1 MHTRKQRKQR
11 DSRRGTARAVLPVV
25 LASVPGPGH
34 QGGPVPIRDTS
45 AQDQPRERRR
55 PVRRWVVATVLVA
68 LAVVAGVLLAGR
80 WLSSERSV
88 DAARLRIADVR
99 RGTLVRDAAVTG
111 RVVAAVSPTLYAPM
125 PGTVTLA
132 IRAGDTVKKGD
143 VVASVDSPELTAELE
158 RERSTLAQLE
168 AQTGSARIATDQQR
182 LQARREADEAAIAL
196 TAAVRDLE
204 GSEAA
209 WKQGAIAEVEYQRDR
224 DAVETARV
232 RDRNARAMA
241 KLAGDSA
248 GFDLATAQQQATRQR
263 LAVQD
268 LERRIGELIM
278 RSPVDGVV
286 GTLAVADRAVVAAN
300 TPIMTVVDLSQLEV
314 ELEVP
319 ETYADDL
326 GLGMT
331 AEVTVG
337 TSAASGTL
345 SAISPEVVR
354 NNVLVRVRFAGAQP
368 AGLRQS
374 QRVSARILIE
384 ERPDVLMVARGPF
397 LDTHGGR
404 AIYVVENG
412 VAVRRAVRTG
422 ATSVSAVEILEG
434 LSPGQKVVI
443 AGSESFEDAAT
454 VRIND

>member
-1 MHTRKQRKQR
+1 
-11 DSRRGTARAVLPVV
+11 
-25 LASVPGPGH
+25 
-34 QGGPVPIRDTS
+34 VPIRDTS
-45 AQDQPRERRR
+45 AQDRPRDRRR
-55 PVRRWVVATVLVA
+55 PLGRWVIATVLVVA
-68 LAVVAGVLLAGR
+68 AVAATLLLAGR

-99 RGTLVRDAAVTG
+99 TGTLIRDAAVTG

-125 PGTVTLA
+125 PGTVTLS
-132 IRAGDTVKKGD
+132 IRAGDAVKKGD
-143 VVASVDSPELTAELE
+143 VVATLDSPELSSELE

-168 AQTGSARIATDQQR
+168 AQRGSARIATDQQR

-196 TAAVRDLE
+196 TAAVRDLQ

-224 DAVETARV
+224 DAVESARV

-248 GFDLATAQQQATRQR
+248 GFDLATAQQQAVRQR
-263 LAVQD
+263 LAVAE
-268 LERRIGELIM
+268 LERRVTELTM
-278 RSPVDGVV
+278 RAPVDGIV

-300 TPIMTVVDLSQLEV
+300 TPIMTIVDLSQLEV

-331 AEVTVG
+331 AEVGIG
-337 TSAASGTL
+337 TATATGTL

-374 QRVSARILIE
+374 QRVTARILIE
-384 ERPDVLMVARGPF
+384 ERPNVLMVARGPF
-397 LDTHGGR
+397 LDAHGGR
-404 AIYVVENG
+404 FIYVVDGG
-412 VAVRRAVRTG
+412 VAVRRPIRTG

-434 LSPGQKVVI
+434 LAPGQKVVI
-443 AGSESFEDAAT
+443 AGSESFDDAAT

>member
-1 MHTRKQRKQR
+1 MA
-11 DSRRGTARAVLPVV
+11 TAL
-25 LASVPGPGH
+25 
-34 QGGPVPIRDTS
+34 
-45 AQDQPRERRR
+45 
-55 PVRRWVVATVLVA
+55 VVAAVA
-68 LAVVAGVLLAGR
+68 AALLLAGR

-99 RGTLVRDAAVTG
+99 TGTLIRDAAVTG
-111 RVVAAVSPTLYAPM
+111 RVVAAVSPTLYATM

-132 IRAGDTVKKGD
+132 IRAGDAVKKGD
-143 VVASVDSPELTAELE
+143 VVATLDSPELSSELE

-168 AQTGSARIATDQQR
+168 AQRGSARIASDQQR

-204 GSEAA
+204 GSESA

-224 DAVETARV
+224 DAVESARV

-248 GFDLATAQQQATRQR
+248 GFDLATAQQQAVRQR
-263 LAVQD
+263 LAVTE
-268 LERRIGELIM
+268 LERRVTELTM
-278 RSPVDGVV
+278 RAPVDGIV

-300 TPIMTVVDLSQLEV
+300 TPIMTIVDLSQLEV

-331 AEVTVG
+331 AEVGIG
-337 TSAASGTL
+337 TATATGTL

-384 ERPDVLMVARGPF
+384 ERPNVLMVARGPF
-397 LDTHGGR
+397 LDAHGGR
-404 AIYVVENG
+404 FIYVVDGG
-412 VAVRRAVRTG
+412 VAVRRPIRTG

-443 AGSESFEDAAT
+443 AGSESFDDAAT
-454 VRIND
+454 VRINE

>member
-1 MHTRKQRKQR
+1 M
-11 DSRRGTARAVLPVV
+11 
-25 LASVPGPGH
+25 
-34 QGGPVPIRDTS
+34 PIRDTS
-45 AQDQPRERRR
+45 AQDRPRDRRR
-55 PVRRWVVATVLVA
+55 PLGRWVIATVLVVA
-68 LAVVAGVLLAGR
+68 AVAATLLLAGR

-99 RGTLVRDAAVTG
+99 TGTLIRDAAVTG

-125 PGTVTLA
+125 PGTVTLS
-132 IRAGDTVKKGD
+132 IRAGDAVKKGD
-143 VVASVDSPELTAELE
+143 VVATLDSPELSSELE

-168 AQTGSARIATDQQR
+168 AQRGSARIATDQQR

-196 TAAVRDLE
+196 TAAVRDLQ

-224 DAVETARV
+224 DAVESARV

-248 GFDLATAQQQATRQR
+248 GFDLATAQQQAVRQR
-263 LAVQD
+263 LAVAE
-268 LERRIGELIM
+268 LERRVTELTM
-278 RSPVDGVV
+278 RAPVDGIV

-300 TPIMTVVDLSQLEV
+300 TPIMTIVDLSQLEV

-331 AEVTVG
+331 AEVGIG
-337 TSAASGTL
+337 TATATGTL

-384 ERPDVLMVARGPF
+384 ERPNVLMVARGPF
-397 LDTHGGR
+397 LDAHGGR
-404 AIYVVENG
+404 FIYVVDGG
-412 VAVRRAVRTG
+412 VAVRRPIRTG

-434 LSPGQKVVI
+434 LAPGQKVVI
-443 AGSESFEDAAT
+443 AGSESFDDAAT

>member
-1 MHTRKQRKQR
+1 
-11 DSRRGTARAVLPVV
+11 
-25 LASVPGPGH
+25 
-34 QGGPVPIRDTS
+34 VPIRDTS

-55 PVRRWVVATVLVA
+55 PVQRWVVATVLVV

-209 WKQGAIAEVEYQRDR
+209 WKQGAIAEVEYQRDK

-263 LAVQD
+263 LAVQE
-268 LERRIGELIM
+268 LERRIGELTM
-278 RSPVDGVV
+278 KSPVDGVV

-331 AEVTVG
+331 AEVTIG

-354 NNVLVRVRFAGAQP
+354 NNVLVRVRFAGTQP

-397 LDTHGGR
+397 LDSHGGR

>member
-1 MHTRKQRKQR
+1 
-11 DSRRGTARAVLPVV
+11 
-25 LASVPGPGH
+25 
-34 QGGPVPIRDTS
+34 VPIRDTS
-45 AQDQPRERRR
+45 AQDRPRERRR
-55 PVRRWVVATVLVA
+55 PLARWIIATLLVVAAVA
-68 LAVVAGVLLAGR
+68 AGVFLAGR

-88 DAARLRIADVR
+88 DAARLRVADAR
-99 RGTLVRDAAVTG
+99 RGTLIRDAAVTG
-111 RVVAAVSPTLYAPM
+111 RVVAAVSPTLYATM

-132 IRAGDTVKKGD
+132 IRAGDSVKKGD
-143 VVASVDSPELTAELE
+143 VVASLDSPELTAELE

-168 AQTGSARIATDQQR
+168 AQRGSARIATDQQR

-204 GSEAA
+204 GSESA

-224 DAVETARV
+224 DAVESARV
-232 RDRNARAMA
+232 RDKNARAMA
-241 KLAGDSA
+241 RLAGDSA
-248 GFDLATAQQQATRQR
+248 GFDLQTAQQQANRQR
-263 LAVQD
+263 LAVAE
-268 LERRIGELIM
+268 LERRVTELTM

-331 AEVTVG
+331 ADVTIG
-337 TSAASGTL
+337 TATASGTL

-354 NNVLVRVRFAGAQP
+354 NNVLVRVRFARAQP

-397 LDTHGGR
+397 LDAHGGR
-404 AIYVVENG
+404 FIYVVENG
-412 VAVRRAVRTG
+412 VAIRRPIRTG

-443 AGSESFEDAAT
+443 AGSESFDDAAT

>member
-1 MHTRKQRKQR
+1 MA
-11 DSRRGTARAVLPVV
+11 TAL
-25 LASVPGPGH
+25 
-34 QGGPVPIRDTS
+34 
-45 AQDQPRERRR
+45 
-55 PVRRWVVATVLVA
+55 VVAAVA
-68 LAVVAGVLLAGR
+68 AALLLAGR

-88 DAARLRIADVR
+88 DATRLRIADVR
-99 RGTLVRDAAVTG
+99 TGTLIRDAAVTG
-111 RVVAAVSPTLYAPM
+111 RVVAAVSPTLYATM

-132 IRAGDTVKKGD
+132 IRAGDAVKKGD
-143 VVASVDSPELTAELE
+143 VVATLDSPELSSELE

-168 AQTGSARIATDQQR
+168 AQRGSARIASDQQR

-204 GSEAA
+204 GSESA

-224 DAVETARV
+224 DAVESARV

-248 GFDLATAQQQATRQR
+248 GFDLATAQQQAVRQR
-263 LAVQD
+263 LAVTE
-268 LERRIGELIM
+268 LERRVAELTM
-278 RSPVDGVV
+278 RAPVDGIV

-300 TPIMTVVDLSQLEV
+300 TPIMTIVDLSQLEV

-331 AEVTVG
+331 AEVGIG
-337 TSAASGTL
+337 TATATGTL

-384 ERPDVLMVARGPF
+384 ERPNVLMVARGPF
-397 LDTHGGR
+397 LDAHGGR
-404 AIYVVENG
+404 FIYVVDGG
-412 VAVRRAVRTG
+412 VAVRRPIRTG

-443 AGSESFEDAAT
+443 AGSESFDDAAT
-454 VRIND
+454 VRINE

>member
-1 MHTRKQRKQR
+1 
-11 DSRRGTARAVLPVV
+11 V
-25 LASVPGPGH
+25 LASVPGPGP
-34 QGGPVPIRDTS
+34 GGPVPIRDTS
-45 AQDQPRERRR
+45 AQDRPRDRRR
-55 PVRRWVVATVLVA
+55 PLGRWVIATVLVVA
-68 LAVVAGVLLAGR
+68 AVAATLLLAGR

-99 RGTLVRDAAVTG
+99 TGTLIRDAAVTG

-125 PGTVTLA
+125 PGTVTLS
-132 IRAGDTVKKGD
+132 IRAGDAVAKGD
-143 VVASVDSPELTAELE
+143 VVATLDSPELSSELE

-168 AQTGSARIATDQQR
+168 AQRGSARIATDQQR

-196 TAAVRDLE
+196 TAAVRDLQ

-224 DAVETARV
+224 DAVESARV

-248 GFDLATAQQQATRQR
+248 GFDLATAQQQAVRQR
-263 LAVQD
+263 LAVAE
-268 LERRIGELIM
+268 LERRVTELTM
-278 RSPVDGVV
+278 RAPVDGIV

-300 TPIMTVVDLSQLEV
+300 TPIMTIVDLSQLEV

-331 AEVTVG
+331 AEVGIG
-337 TSAASGTL
+337 TATATGTL

-374 QRVSARILIE
+374 QRVTARILIE
-384 ERPDVLMVARGPF
+384 ERPNVLMVARGPF
-397 LDTHGGR
+397 LDAHGGR
-404 AIYVVENG
+404 FIYVVDGG
-412 VAVRRAVRTG
+412 VAVRRPIRTG

-434 LSPGQKVVI
+434 LAPGQKVVI
-443 AGSESFEDAAT
+443 AGSESFDDAAT

>member
-1 MHTRKQRKQR
+1 
-11 DSRRGTARAVLPVV
+11 
-25 LASVPGPGH
+25 
-34 QGGPVPIRDTS
+34 VPIRDTS
-45 AQDQPRERRR
+45 AQDRPRDRRR
-55 PVRRWVVATVLVA
+55 PLGRWVIATVLVVA
-68 LAVVAGVLLAGR
+68 AVAATLLLAGR

-99 RGTLVRDAAVTG
+99 TGTLIRDAAVTG

-125 PGTVTLA
+125 PGTVTLS
-132 IRAGDTVKKGD
+132 IRAGDAVKRGE
-143 VVASVDSPELTAELE
+143 VVATLDSPELSSELE

-168 AQTGSARIATDQQR
+168 AQRGSARIATDQQR

-224 DAVETARV
+224 DAVESARV

-248 GFDLATAQQQATRQR
+248 GFDLATAQQQAVRQR
-263 LAVQD
+263 LAVAE
-268 LERRIGELIM
+268 LERRVTELTM
-278 RSPVDGVV
+278 RAPVDGIV

-300 TPIMTVVDLSQLEV
+300 TPIMTIVDLSQLEV

-331 AEVTVG
+331 AEVGIG
-337 TSAASGTL
+337 TATATGTL

-374 QRVSARILIE
+374 QRVTARILIE
-384 ERPDVLMVARGPF
+384 ERPNVLMVARGPF
-397 LDTHGGR
+397 LDAHGGR
-404 AIYVVENG
+404 FIYVVDGG
-412 VAVRRAVRTG
+412 VAVRRPIRTG

-434 LSPGQKVVI
+434 LAPGQKVVI
-443 AGSESFEDAAT
+443 AGSESFDDAAT

>member
-1 MHTRKQRKQR
+1 MA
-11 DSRRGTARAVLPVV
+11 TAL
-25 LASVPGPGH
+25 
-34 QGGPVPIRDTS
+34 
-45 AQDQPRERRR
+45 
-55 PVRRWVVATVLVA
+55 VVAAVA
-68 LAVVAGVLLAGR
+68 AALLLAGR
-80 WLSSERSV
+80 WLSSERS
-88 DAARLRIADVR
+88 DHAARLRIADVR
-99 RGTLVRDAAVTG
+99 TGTLIRDAAVTG
-111 RVVAAVSPTLYAPM
+111 RVVAAVSPTLYATM

-132 IRAGDTVKKGD
+132 IRAGDAVKKGD
-143 VVASVDSPELTAELE
+143 VVATLDSPELSSELE

-168 AQTGSARIATDQQR
+168 AQRGSARIASDQQR

-204 GSEAA
+204 GSESA

-224 DAVETARV
+224 DAVESARV

-248 GFDLATAQQQATRQR
+248 GFDLATAQQQAVRQR
-263 LAVQD
+263 LAVTE
-268 LERRIGELIM
+268 LERRVTELTM
-278 RSPVDGVV
+278 RAPVDGIV
-286 GTLAVADRAVVAAN
+286 GTIAVADRAVVAAN
-300 TPIMTVVDLSQLEV
+300 TPIMTIVDLSQLEV

-331 AEVTVG
+331 AEVGIG
-337 TSAASGTL
+337 TATATGTL

-384 ERPDVLMVARGPF
+384 ERPNVLMVARGPF
-397 LDTHGGR
+397 LDAHGGR
-404 AIYVVENG
+404 FIYVVDGG
-412 VAVRRAVRTG
+412 VAVRRPIRTG

-443 AGSESFEDAAT
+443 AGSESFDDAAT
-454 VRIND
+454 VRINE

>member
-1 MHTRKQRKQR
+1 
-11 DSRRGTARAVLPVV
+11 
-25 LASVPGPGH
+25 
-34 QGGPVPIRDTS
+34 VPIRDTS
-45 AQDQPRERRR
+45 AQDQPRVRRR

-263 LAVQD
+263 LAVQE
-268 LERRIGELIM
+268 LERRIGELTM
-278 RSPVDGVV
+278 KSPVDGVV

>member
-1 MHTRKQRKQR
+1 
-11 DSRRGTARAVLPVV
+11 
-25 LASVPGPGH
+25 
-34 QGGPVPIRDTS
+34 VPIRDTS

-55 PVRRWVVATVLVA
+55 PVGRWVVATVLVA
-68 LAVVAGVLLAGR
+68 VAVVAGVLLAGR

-99 RGTLVRDAAVTG
+99 RGTLIRDATVTG

-209 WKQGAIAEVEYQRDR
+209 WKQGAIAEVEYQRDK

-263 LAVQD
+263 LAVQE
-268 LERRIGELIM
+268 LERRIGELTM
-278 RSPVDGVV
+278 KSPVDGVV

-331 AEVTVG
+331 AEVTIG

-354 NNVLVRVRFAGAQP
+354 NNVLVRVRFAGTQP

-397 LDTHGGR
+397 LDSHGGR